1 MPVLPLRSF
10 LLWRGLHRTRR
21 SLGTKSH
28 GVVQSHWC
36 PDGRSG
42 ALCVHWSTLFCVGCP
57 LFATRHK
64 SLWMRGREKPCDSTY
79 MRSRLADIRRCQFLH
94 MMRGQATASDEV
106 LLYTLLGDLFQTLFA
121 CCPDLMH
128 LCGGRYT
135 QLTVKCHL
143 TKPYGFV
150 CDRIDA
156 QSNTI

>member
-42 ALCVHWSTLFCVGCP
+42 AVCVHWSTLFVWGVRCSPRVINLSGC
-57 LFATRHK
+57 
-64 SLWMRGREKPCDSTY
+64 GVREKPCDSTY

-94 MMRGQATASDEV
+94 MMRGQATASDKV